1 MQCRTSGNGDL
12 PLHPLSKGFGFG
24 LLGEH
29 RGASVKRNV
38 ARTTCVLCGQRRE
51 RKTAFAK
58 VLPKLWI
65 VTCDRD
71 GSIARGNYH
80 QGGNAR
86 RQVVAKTQLPHLDQ
100 VGATLCTNSVR
111 CDGLSKGKDLK
122 RLVPKADRVPV
133 KAVSMPLENQANLLK
148 NKKLSALVR
157 GRSTV
162 QSCAAA
168 PASQFPLWAEST
180 RCARRSCVPAPSAS
194 RSRARRMKQI

>member
-12 PLHPLSKGFGFG
+12 PLHSLSKDIGFG

-29 RGASVKRNV
+29 RGASAKGDV
-38 ARTTCVLCGQRRE
+38 ARTKRVLCGHRRE

-86 RQVVAKTQLPHLDQ
+86 RQVLAKTQLPHLDW
-100 VGATLCTNSVR
+100 VGATLGTNSVR
-111 CDGLSKGKDLK
+111 CDDLSKGKDLK
-122 RLVPKADRVPV
+122 HLLPKADRVF
-133 KAVSMPLENQANLLK
+133 NLPRQHH
-148 NKKLSALVR
+148 AR
-157 GRSTV
+157 P
-162 QSCAAA
+162 AAA
-168 PASQFPLWAEST
+168 YLRRTPLT
-180 RCARRSCVPAPSAS
+180 S
-194 RSRARRMKQI
+194 RWLQSSHSNV